1 MLKKVKV
8 IKSNATGYSQAAIHP
23 VDDCNVA
30 MTEFHPLTERQERL
44 LAMVVRSFIETGKPV
59 GSKMLVEELG
69 LDFSS
74 ATVRNDLAA
83 LGELGYL
90 AQLHTS
96 AGRIPTESG
105 YRYFVQK
112 LLGEFHLP
120 LHERQMIRHQFHQA
134 RLELD
139 QWMRLSAA
147 ILARTSGSASFV
159 TAPQARANRFKHIQ
173 LIATQGRLVLMVLV
187 LFGGEVKQQMLT
199 LAEPL
204 PQARLSAAADR
215 LNALFLDHDS
225 EEIAARAGATHL
237 DALEN
242 DIAVL
247 VLDVLRNA
255 DHQPISDI
263 YRDGLVNIL
272 DDEGTRHAV
281 RLLEERTLLA
291 SVLAETR
298 AQSGEGVQ
306 VVIGGD
312 GRWEELKDC
321 TMILSRYG
329 VTDNLSGTLAV
340 VGPTR
345 MPYDRNVAAV
355 RYVANL
361 MSSFVYEYF
370 VQDAPESR
378 SNTLYQIEVK
388 KSDSDE

>member
-1 MLKKVKV
+1 M
-8 IKSNATGYSQAAIHP
+8 
-23 VDDCNVA
+23 D
-30 MTEFHPLTERQERL
+30 EFQQLTERQERI
-44 LAMVVRSFIETGKPV
+44 LAMVVRSYIETGKPV
-59 GSKMLVEELG
+59 GSRTLVEEYG

-74 ATVRNDLAA
+74 ATVRNDFAA
-83 LGELGYL
+83 LGELGYV

-96 AGRIPTESG
+96 AGRIPTERG

-187 LFGGEVKQQMLT
+187 LYGGEVKQQMLT

-204 PQARLSAAADR
+204 PQNRLSAAADK
-215 LNALFLDHDS
+215 LNAYFADMDAD
-225 EEIAARAGATHL
+225 EIGGRIAAAHL
-237 DALEN
+237 DTLESEIVSLVM
-242 DIAVL
+242 DI
-247 VLDVLRNA
+247 LRRT
-255 DHQPISDI
+255 DHRSISDI

-272 DDEGTRHAV
+272 DDEGTRQAI

-291 SVLAETR
+291 SVLAVQEE
-298 AQSGEGVQ
+298 QGGEGVQ

-329 VTDNLSGTLAV
+329 VTESFSGTLAV

-355 RYVANL
+355 RYVADL
-361 MSSFVYEYF
+361 MSGFVYDYF
-370 VQDAPESR
+370 VQESADTGVALDAIDR
-378 SNTLYQIEVK
+378 G
-388 KSDSDE
+388 

>member
-1 MLKKVKV
+1 M
-8 IKSNATGYSQAAIHP
+8 
-23 VDDCNVA
+23 D
-30 MTEFHPLTERQERL
+30 EFQQLTERQERI
-44 LAMVVRSFIETGKPV
+44 LAMVVRSYIETGKPV
-59 GSKMLVEELG
+59 GSRTLVEDYG

-74 ATVRNDLAA
+74 ATVRNDFAA
-83 LGELGYL
+83 LGELGYV

-96 AGRIPTESG
+96 AGRIPTERG

-187 LFGGEVKQQMLT
+187 LYGGEVKQQMLT

-204 PQARLSAAADR
+204 PQNRLSAAADK
-215 LNALFLDHDS
+215 LNGYFADMDAD
-225 EEIAARAGATHL
+225 EIGGRIAAAHL
-237 DALEN
+237 DTLESEIVGLVVDILRRN
-242 DIAVL
+242 DH
-247 VLDVLRNA
+247 RS
-255 DHQPISDI
+255 ISDI

-272 DDEGTRHAV
+272 NDEGTRQAIP
-281 RLLEERTLLA
+281 LLEERTLLA
-291 SVLAETR
+291 SVLSVQE
-298 AQSGEGVQ
+298 AQGGEGVQ

-329 VTDNLSGTLAV
+329 VTESFSGTLAV

-355 RYVANL
+355 RYVADL
-361 MSSFVYEYF
+361 MSGFVYDYF
-370 VQDAPESR
+370 VQESADAGGS
-378 SNTLYQIEVK
+378 TLDQIDRGRQE
-388 KSDSDE
+388 

>member
-1 MLKKVKV
+1 
-8 IKSNATGYSQAAIHP
+8 
-23 VDDCNVA
+23 
-30 MTEFHPLTERQERL
+30 MTEFQQLTERQERI
-44 LAMVVRSFIETGKPV
+44 LAMVVRSYIETGKPV
-59 GSKMLVEELG
+59 GSKTLVEDFG

-74 ATVRNDLAA
+74 ATVRNDFAA
-83 LGELGYL
+83 LGELGYV

-159 TAPQARANRFKHIQ
+159 TAPQSRANRFKHIQ

-204 PQARLSAAADR
+204 PQLRLSAAADR
-215 LNALFLDHDS
+215 LNSIFLDLDS
-225 EEIAARAGATHL
+225 DEIAARAGMNYL
-237 DALEN
+237 DTLESE
-242 DIAVL
+242 VSTL
-247 VLDVLRNA
+247 VLDVLRRA
-255 DHQPISDI
+255 DHRPISDI

-291 SVLAETR
+291 SVLAETK
-298 AQSGEGVQ
+298 AQNGEGVQ

-312 GRWEELKDC
+312 GRWVELKDC

-329 VTDNLSGTLAV
+329 VTENFSGTLAV

-345 MPYDRNVAAV
+345 MAYDRNVAAV

-361 MSSFVYEYF
+361 MSGFVFEYF
-370 VQDAPESR
+370 VQESADTR
-378 SNTLYQIEVK
+378 GNALYQIEVD

>member
-1 MLKKVKV
+1 M
-8 IKSNATGYSQAAIHP
+8 
-23 VDDCNVA
+23 D
-30 MTEFHPLTERQERL
+30 EFQQLTERQERI
-44 LAMVVRSFIETGKPV
+44 LAMVVRSYIETGKPV
-59 GSKMLVEELG
+59 GSRTLVEDYG

-74 ATVRNDLAA
+74 ATVRNDFTA
-83 LGELGYL
+83 LGELGYV

-96 AGRIPTESG
+96 AGRIPTERG

-187 LFGGEVKQQMLT
+187 LYGGEVKQQMLT

-204 PQARLSAAADR
+204 PQIRLSAAADK
-215 LNALFLDHDS
+215 LNAYFADMDFD
-225 EEIAARAGATHL
+225 EIGGRIAAAYLDTLESEIIGLAT
-237 DALEN
+237 
-242 DIAVL
+242 DI
-247 VLDVLRNA
+247 LRRT
-255 DHQPISDI
+255 DHRSISDI

-272 DDEGTRHAV
+272 DDEGTRQAI

-291 SVLAETR
+291 SVLSVQE
-298 AQSGEGVQ
+298 AQGGEGVQ

-329 VTDNLSGTLAV
+329 VTESFSGTLAV

-355 RYVANL
+355 RYVADL
-361 MSSFVYEYF
+361 MSGFVYDYF
-370 VQDAPESR
+370 VQESADAGGS
-378 SNTLYQIEVK
+378 TLDQI
-388 KSDSDE
+388 DRG

>member
-1 MLKKVKV
+1 MAVD
-8 IKSNATGYSQAAIHP
+8 P
-23 VDDCNVA
+23 VDDCIVA
-30 MTEFHPLTERQERL
+30 MIELQQLTERQERI
-44 LAMVVRSFIETGKPV
+44 LAMVVRSYVETGKPV
-59 GSKMLVEELG
+59 GSKALVEEYG
-69 LDFSS
+69 LDISS
-74 ATVRNDLAA
+74 ATVRNDFAVLS
-83 LGELGYL
+83 EVGYV

-96 AGRIPTESG
+96 AGRIPTERG

-159 TAPQARANRFKHIQ
+159 TAPQARANRFKHVQ
-173 LIATQGRLVLMVLV
+173 LIATQGRLVLMVVV
-187 LFGGEVKQQMLT
+187 LYGGEVKQQMLT

-204 PQARLSAAADR
+204 PQTRLSAAADR
-215 LNALFLDHDS
+215 LNTFFLDMDA
-225 EEIAARAGATHL
+225 EEITGRLGTAHL
-237 DALEN
+237 DTLESE
-242 DIAVL
+242 IIGL
-247 VLDVLRNA
+247 VLDVLRRV
-255 DHQPISDI
+255 DHRSISDI

-272 DDEGTRHAV
+272 DDEGTRHAI
-281 RLLEERTLLA
+281 RLLEERTLL
-291 SVLAETR
+291 STVLAEQE
-298 AQSGEGVQ
+298 AQGGEGVQ

-329 VTDNLSGTLAV
+329 VSQTFSGTLAV

-355 RYVANL
+355 RYVADL
-361 MSSFVYEYF
+361 MSGFVYDYF
-370 VQDAPESR
+370 VQESADTR
-378 SNTLYQIEVK
+378 TGTLYQIEVD
-388 KSDSDE
+388 KSDSTE

>member
-1 MLKKVKV
+1 
-8 IKSNATGYSQAAIHP
+8 
-23 VDDCNVA
+23 
-30 MTEFHPLTERQERL
+30 MTEFEQLTERQERI

-59 GSKMLVEELG
+59 GSKTLVGDFG

-74 ATVRNDLAA
+74 ATVRNDFAT
-83 LGELGYL
+83 LGELGYV

-96 AGRIPTESG
+96 AGRIPTERG

-139 QWMRLSAA
+139 QWMRLAAA

-173 LIATQGRLVLMVLV
+173 LIATQGRLVLMILV
-187 LFGGEVKQQMLT
+187 IFGGEVKQQMLT
-199 LAEPL
+199 LAESL
-204 PQARLSAAADR
+204 SQAQLSQAADR
-215 LNALFLDHDS
+215 LNSLFLDMDS
-225 EEIAARAGATHL
+225 DEILARLNAGNLDTLESEIATL
-237 DALEN
+237 TIDT
-242 DIAVL
+242 
-247 VLDVLRNA
+247 LRRA
-255 DHQPISDI
+255 DHRPISDI

-272 DDEGTRHAV
+272 DDEGMRHAV

-291 SVLAETR
+291 SVLAETK

-312 GRWEELKDC
+312 GRWEELRDC

-329 VTDNLSGTLAV
+329 VTDSFSGTLAV

-361 MSSFVYEYF
+361 MSGFVYEYF
-370 VQDAPESR
+370 EQEPAEARGSTMD
-378 SNTLYQIEVK
+378 QIEVDDR
-388 KSDSDE
+388 DSYER

>member
-1 MLKKVKV
+1 MRA
-8 IKSNATGYSQAAIHP
+8 SHP
-23 VDDCNVA
+23 VDDCIVA
-30 MTEFHPLTERQERL
+30 MIDFQQLTERQERI
-44 LAMVVRSFIETGKPV
+44 LAMVVRTYIESGKPV
-59 GSKMLVEELG
+59 GSKALVEDFG

-74 ATVRNDLAA
+74 ATVRNDFAA
-83 LGELGYL
+83 LGELGYV

-96 AGRIPTESG
+96 AGRIPTERG

-159 TAPQARANRFKHIQ
+159 TAPQARANRFKHLQ

-199 LAEPL
+199 LAESL
-204 PQARLSAAADR
+204 PQNRLSAAADR
-215 LNALFLDHDS
+215 LNSIFLDMDS
-225 EEIAARAGATHL
+225 DEIAARLSAAHLDTLESEVIILVL
-237 DALEN
+237 DAL
-242 DIAVL
+242 
-247 VLDVLRNA
+247 RRA
-255 DHQPISDI
+255 DHRSISDI

-272 DDEGTRHAV
+272 DDEGTRHAI

-291 SVLAETR
+291 SVLAEQE
-298 AQSGEGVQ
+298 AQGGEGVQ

-329 VTDNLSGTLAV
+329 VTESFSGTLAV

-355 RYVANL
+355 RYVADL
-361 MSSFVYEYF
+361 MSGFVYDYF
-370 VQDAPESR
+370 VQESADVKG
-378 SNTLYQIEVK
+378 NTLYQIEVD
-388 KSDSDE
+388 KSDSTE